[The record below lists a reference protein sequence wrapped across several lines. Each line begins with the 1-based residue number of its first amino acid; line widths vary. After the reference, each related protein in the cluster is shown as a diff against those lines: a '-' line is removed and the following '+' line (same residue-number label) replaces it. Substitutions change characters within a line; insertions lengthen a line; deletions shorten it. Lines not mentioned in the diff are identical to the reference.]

1 MQQFDRYIFIGNLR
15 KSGLSKEVDAVLK
28 KKIIWPF
35 PSVSDGKDSGHVER
49 MAICKEAKY
58 QLWMGKTKEE
68 KEATWNLVNGTFKYS
83 QKYYDKKITRYGSDH
98 RQLRREHFG
107 TILHRKQHC
116 RGGRSL
122 KTLQKETIIIL
133 RTFAIVYQFFQYK
146 FFQSRSRSHY
156 CR

>member
-68 KEATWNLVNGTFKYS
+68 KEATWNLVNGTFQYS
-83 QKYYDKKITRYGSDH
+83 QKYYFDKKFY
-98 RQLRREHFG
+98 
-107 TILHRKQHC
+107 
-116 RGGRSL
+116 
-122 KTLQKETIIIL
+122 
-133 RTFAIVYQFFQYK
+133 
-146 FFQSRSRSHY
+146 
-156 CR
+156 